1 MKRRVYKKWFGPK
14 MYHRL
19 TRKNDVFFA
28 GWHLRWTHEGEQLVK
43 QMNFADMIARSRLS
57 CLT

>member
-19 TRKNDVFFA
+19 ANYGRT
-28 GWHLRWTHEGEQLVK
+28 LSLVK
-43 QMNFADMIARSRLS
+43 SQLENR
-57 CLT
+57 